1 MKTKLVIFGITGDL
15 SKRKLLP
22 AIEHIFDAGVIPD
35 LNIIGVSRR
44 HIDASELLQ
53 QSVGRID
60 MATKLSMFTM
70 DVADPDDYLRLK
82 DYVALGKDEQLLVYL
97 AVPPSASTHIV
108 DFLGQVELNTSNVKL
123 LLEKPFGFDYESSR
137 DYIEHT
143 ARYFHED
150 QIYRIDHYMAK
161 DMALLLRKEH
171 ASRRWSNQTVEA
183 IEVTAT
189 ETIGIEG
196 RVSLYEEIGALRD
209 FLQGHLLQLLSLVLA
224 KSVDMTLPESRLAAL
239 EQLEPIDPTKG
250 YRAQYAGY
258 QEEVNNP
265 GSLVE
270 TFTLASIASNDPRWQ
285 GVAISLMTGKALD
298 KKRSYIRIRYKDGT
312 ETVYEEG
319 LVSSEDSQ
327 RKLDAYERVLLEA
340 IKGRK
345 EIFTTSAEVLRSWQ
359 LVAQLQEEWSRDNEP
374 LYQYPRGI
382 GAQVIMDRLINRDEV

>member
-22 AIEHIFDAGVIPD
+22 AIEHIFDAGEIAN
-35 LNIIGVSRR
+35 LEIIGVSRR
-44 HIDASELLQ
+44 NVHVSDLLQ
-53 QSVGRID
+53 QSVGRTD
-60 MATKLSMFTM
+60 MTKKLSMFTM
-70 DVADPDDYLRLK
+70 DVADPDDYQRLR
-82 DYVALGKDEQLLVYL
+82 DYIDLDQNDQLLIYL
-97 AVPPSASTHIV
+97 SVPPSAAVHIV
-108 DFLGQVELNTSNVKL
+108 DFLGQAGLNTPNVKL
-123 LLEKPFGFDYESSR
+123 LLEKPFGFDYESASG
-137 DYIEHT
+137 YIDRT
-143 ARYFHED
+143 TRYFLED

-171 ASRRWSNQTVEA
+171 ASKQWSNQTVEA

-196 RVSLYEEIGALRD
+196 RAMLYEEIGALRD

-224 KSVDMTLPESRLAAL
+224 KSVDMTLPECRLAAL
-239 EQLEPIDPTKG
+239 DQLQPIDPAHG
-250 YRAQYAGY
+250 HRAQYEGY

-270 TFTLASIASNDPRWQ
+270 TFTLAAISSNDPRWQ
-285 GVAISLMTGKALD
+285 GVTISLMTGKALD

-319 LVSSEDSQ
+319 LVSLEDSQ

-340 IKGRK
+340 INGRK
-345 EIFTTSAEVLRSWQ
+345 EIFTTGAEVLRSWQ
-359 LVAQLQEEWSRDNEP
+359 LVAPLQRQWASDNTP
-374 LYQYPRGI
+374 LYQYARGI
-382 GAQVIMDRLINRDEV
+382 EAQEIIDTLTHRSAV